1 MLKKLADVW
10 SKDKAALQKQGSNVF
25 AAINDAVS
33 QKGEGSES
41 YSFMSLTKL
50 QSKAVCAKA
59 LHAVFLRQAT
69 SAGTLQSQSEEAA
82 KNAIDDAY
90 RQLKKSFDEVY
101 GGFSTAPKFP
111 KPSEIALMFVTQHM
125 LRIQDMTEGNEGEKV
140 HTSVRF
146 ICG

>member
-1 MLKKLADVW
+1 M
-10 SKDKAALQKQGSNVF
+10 KAQSITASCR
-25 AAINDAVS
+25 S
-33 QKGEGSES
+33 Q
-41 YSFMSLTKL
+41 KL

-59 LHAVFLRQAT
+59 LHAVFLRQAA

-90 RQLKKSFDEVY
+90 RQLEKGFDEVN

-111 KPSEIALMFVTQHM
+111 KPSEIALMFVIQHM
-125 LRIQDMTEGNEGEKV
+125 LRMQDTTESNEGEKV

-146 ICG
+146 IYGSMGQTLIYISVSGTQSRAAPLKH